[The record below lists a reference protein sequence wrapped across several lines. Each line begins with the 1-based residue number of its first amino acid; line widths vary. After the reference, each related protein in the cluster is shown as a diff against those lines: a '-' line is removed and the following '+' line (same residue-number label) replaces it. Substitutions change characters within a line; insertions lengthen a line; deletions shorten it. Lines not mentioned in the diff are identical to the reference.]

1 MYTILGTDYCHWCMK
16 AKMLLQ
22 YKKLPY
28 KYLDV
33 NQEIYYKEYL
43 IPGVMNHKT
52 IPKIIYNKK
61 FIGGFEDMLNHIK
74 KMEKKNKRKKSKKKR
89 KTLKRR

>member
-1 MYTILGTDYCHWCMK
+1 MYTILGTDYCQWCLK

-43 IPGVMNHKT
+43 IPGVTSHRT
-52 IPKIIYNKK
+52 IPKIIYNNK
-61 FIGGFEDMLNHIK
+61 FIGGFDDLVKHIK
-74 KMEKKNKRKKSKKKR
+74 KNNRKRSKKLSKKKSKTR
-89 KTLKRR
+89 KRR